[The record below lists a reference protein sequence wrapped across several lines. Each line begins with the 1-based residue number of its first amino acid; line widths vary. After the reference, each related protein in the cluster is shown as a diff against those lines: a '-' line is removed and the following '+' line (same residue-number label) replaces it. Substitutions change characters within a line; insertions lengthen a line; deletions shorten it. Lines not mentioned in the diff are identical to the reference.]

1 MILQAKQIRAALK
14 TVGILNRD
22 GKLPSV
28 RTERLY
34 AGNGDYEY
42 GEASAHAVALS
53 QDEVDALEK
62 LLPHGRIYNNPELGF
77 SVISN

>member
-1 MILQAKQIRAALK
+1 MILQAKQIRTALK

-28 RTERLY
+28 RTERNY
-34 AGNGDYEY
+34 VGNGDYEY
-42 GEASAHAVALS
+42 GEATAHAVSLS

-77 SVISN
+77 SVINN